1 MTELQQARAD
11 WLNAESRI
19 VDLQRENQR
28 LLQQNHELQ
37 MNLISMQCR
46 ATIAEAMSVGFAQ
59 TMLTV

>member
-11 WLNAESRI
+11 WLNAELRV

-37 MNLISMQCR
+37 MRLVSTQFR
-46 ATIAEAMSVGFAQ
+46 ATIAEAMSTGLAQ
-59 TMLTV
+59 AMLTV